1 VLELQNFLAAIQG
14 DEELAAAGK
23 KVVKSGLNDHVFI
36 FFADHGGPGML
47 SIFLNHYIFAITL
60 NEGIYF

>member
-1 VLELQNFLAAIQG
+1 LELQNFLAAIQG

-23 KVVKSGLNDHVFI
+23 KVVKSGPKDHVFI

-47 SIFLNHYIFAITL
+47 SIFFNLHIFAITL
-60 NEGIYF
+60 N